1 MKGLSGGTAPKI
13 YNLFSTQ
20 SLSILSN
27 AARLNPS
34 RRNMAAPYRQDQLFA
49 ASQRSERDLNDPCN
63 IEGLG
68 LPSYLSQPL
77 RGMLHV
83 IFWLCGQELIPSL
96 PSPRGTWRQQQD
108 TLGRIQQDEA
118 FSQIATARHGTA
130 RHAALQFVFLLL
142 WTHLMKTNE
151 LSPLLLQPGSVQ
163 HC

>member
-1 MKGLSGGTAPKI
+1 MKGLSGGTVPKI
-13 YNLFSTQ
+13 YNLVSTQ

-83 IFWLCGQELIPSL
+83 IF
-96 PSPRGTWRQQQD
+96 
-108 TLGRIQQDEA
+108 
-118 FSQIATARHGTA
+118 
-130 RHAALQFVFLLL
+130 
-142 WTHLMKTNE
+142 
-151 LSPLLLQPGSVQ
+151 
-163 HC
+163 

>member
-13 YNLFSTQ
+13 YNLVSTQ

-83 IFWLCGQELIPSL
+83 IF
-96 PSPRGTWRQQQD
+96 
-108 TLGRIQQDEA
+108 
-118 FSQIATARHGTA
+118 
-130 RHAALQFVFLLL
+130 
-142 WTHLMKTNE
+142 
-151 LSPLLLQPGSVQ
+151 
-163 HC
+163 